1 LPVSLKP
8 YLHASYEPEMV
19 VEVLSPMDQVCE
31 FLVKL
36 ADYVRAGIPYAR
48 IVDPTSA
55 Q

>member
-1 LPVSLKP
+1 LPASLKQ
-8 YLHASYEPEMV
+8 YLHTSYEPEMV
-19 VEVLSPMDQVCE
+19 VEVLSPTDQVCE

-36 ADYVRAGIPYAR
+36 ADYVRASIPYAR